1 MILLIETSTPICS
14 VVLAKETEILAVREN
29 FEGLSH
35 AKLTAVFIDEIMKE
49 SGVKLSDLD
58 AVAVSKGPGSY
69 TGLRIGVSIAKGLCY
84 TLNKPLIAISSLQ
97 ALAQIAAE
105 FYDENH
111 LFVPMIDAR
120 RMEVYAAVYNSK
132 NECLRDVQ
140 ADIIDENPYAEFAK
154 NPIVL
159 LGDGAKKCE
168 DIFSKRMWL
177 RRFENLNDR
186 QPPFPE
192 ALEGNILIDETL
204 KFSAKNMISLAQK
217 AFENKDFVD
226 VAYFEPFYL
235 KDFIAGKPSVK
246 GLR

>member
-14 VVLAKETEILAVREN
+14 VALANGAELLAIREN
-29 FEGLSH
+29 HEGLSH
-35 AKLTAVFIDEIMKE
+35 ATLTAIFVEEVMKE
-49 SGVKLSDLD
+49 ANVKLENLD
-58 AVAVSKGPGSY
+58 AVAISKGPGSY

-84 TLNKPLIAISSLQ
+84 ALNKPLIAVSSLQ
-97 ALAQIAAE
+97 ALAQTAAKH
-105 FYDENH
+105 YDENQ

-120 RMEVYAAVYNSK
+120 RMEVYSAVYNAK
-132 NECLRDVQ
+132 NECLRNVQ
-140 ADIIDENPYAEFAK
+140 ADVVDENSYADFAK
-154 NPIVL
+154 NQSLIL

-168 DIFSKRMWL
+168 EIFKNNPQIR
-177 RRFENLNDR
+177 
-186 QPPFPE
+186 
-192 ALEGNILIDETL
+192 IDETL
-204 KFSAKNMISLAQK
+204 KISAKNMISLAQT

>member
-1 MILLIETSTPICS
+1 MVLLIETSTPICS
-14 VVLAKETEILAVREN
+14 VVLAKGAEILAFREN
-29 FEGLSH
+29 HEGLSH
-35 AKLTAVFIDEIMKE
+35 AKLTATFIDEIMKE
-49 SGVKLSDLD
+49 ADVKFSDLD

-97 ALAQIAAE
+97 ALAQTAAKHYE
-105 FYDENH
+105 APSCRAEHTQCAQSRYPLATEP
-111 LFVPMIDAR
+111 LFIPMIDAR
-120 RMEVYAAVYNSK
+120 RMEVYAAVYNAK

-140 ADIIDENPYAEFAK
+140 ADIIDKNSYSEFAK
-154 NPIVL
+154 QPLVL

-168 DIFSKRMWL
+168 DI
-177 RRFENLNDR
+177 LNK
-186 QPPFPE
+186 
-192 ALEGNILIDETL
+192 GKVNIDETL
-204 KFSAKNMISLAQK
+204 KFSAKNMISLAQNALK
-217 AFENKDFVD
+217 NKDFVD